1 MAMAELTTRRTGRLS
16 GLDVRQ
22 RSTAGDQPRDMGVPQ
37 IMKPERREPSAFTP
51 AISLRHTCV

>member
-22 RSTAGDQPRDMGVPQ
+22 RSTAGDQPRDMGVPK
-37 IMKPERREPSAFTP
+37 IMKPKLREPLGRHRGHQ
-51 AISLRHTCV
+51 LRHTWV